1 MPLPD
6 SIYLSFKSPG
16 LLVFLLIVPA
26 AVGAYVWFE
35 RRRER
40 EASRW
45 SSPALLPNMLVGSP
59 GRRRRIPA
67 ILFGI
72 ALVLLLMGFA
82 RPQAKFRQAT
92 DGATV
97 VLMVDVSGSMG
108 ANDVKPTRLLA
119 ADAAITQFVEK
130 LPSRYRAALVTF
142 SSGIAV
148 KVTPT
153 YDRDSVIK
161 ALPTKPQ
168 LEGTGIG
175 DALSEAVTVAKKAV
189 GPSKPGTPHP
199 PATILL
205 VSDGGQNSGK
215 VSPTAAATQAKK
227 AAIPVST
234 VSVGTT
240 AGQVHQKIPYGSDG
254 KTVPLIQQVPVEPK
268 TLVTI
273 AKVSGGAYYAAP
285 SASRLDEVYKSL
297 GSRLV
302 YGSQVREIT
311 VGVTLAAFVL
321 ILVAAALSAAWFRRL
336 V

>member
-6 SIYLSFKSPG
+6 SLYLSFKSPS
-16 LLVFLLIVPA
+16 LLVFLLIVPV

-40 EASRW
+40 EAARW

-72 ALVLLLMGFA
+72 ALVLLLLGFA
-82 RPQAKFRQAT
+82 RPQAKFSQAKN
-92 DGATV
+92 GATV
-97 VLMVDVSGSMG
+97 VLMIDVSGSMG
-108 ANDVKPTRLLA
+108 ADDIKPTRLLA
-119 ADAAITQFVEK
+119 ADAAIAEFVKK
-130 LPSRYRAALVTF
+130 LPSQYRAALITF
-142 SSGIAV
+142 ASDIAV
-148 KVTPT
+148 KVPPT
-153 YDRDSVIK
+153 YDRNLLIRG
-161 ALPTKPQ
+161 LPTKPQ

-175 DALSEAVTVAKKAV
+175 DALAEAVAVAEKAV
-189 GPSKPGTPHP
+189 GPSKPGAPHP

-205 VSDGGQNSGK
+205 VSDGGQNAGK
-215 VSPTAAATQAKK
+215 VTPMAAAAQARK

-234 VSVGTT
+234 VSVGTP
-240 AGQVHQKIPYGSDG
+240 GGRVHQTIPYGAGG
-254 KTVPLIQQVPVEPK
+254 KTVPLVQQVPVEPK

-273 AKVSGGAYYAAP
+273 AKLSGGTYYAAHT
-285 SASRLDEVYKSL
+285 ASSLANVYKSL

-302 YGSQVREIT
+302 YEDQIREIT

-321 ILVAAALSAAWFRRL
+321 ILVAAGLSAYWFRRL